1 MFWLL
6 GKRMTSKTFSALC
19 KEISSTLGRQLNEKD
34 AKVVMQWYL
43 KQIDEQ
49 SMWDKL
55 EGV

>member
-1 MFWLL
+1 
-6 GKRMTSKTFSALC
+6 MTSKTFSVVC
-19 KEISSTLGRQLNEKD
+19 KEISSIVGRQLNEKD

-49 SMWDKL
+49 SMWDKS